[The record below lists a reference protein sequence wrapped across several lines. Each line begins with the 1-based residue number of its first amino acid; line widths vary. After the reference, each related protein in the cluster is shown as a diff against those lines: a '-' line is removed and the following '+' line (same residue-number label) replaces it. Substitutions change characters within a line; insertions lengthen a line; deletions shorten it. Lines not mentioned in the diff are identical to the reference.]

1 MEPKSFQKGAPG
13 GGESKSEVVHHARK
27 HVHSKTV
34 VACTDA
40 GKGLVAAM
48 TEQGIPVAP
57 ARHSIDELTP
67 THTFTLSRM
76 TGGQRRMLKSCA
88 ARKAKPSAVITPG
101 GKKVKIVAGDNEAE
115 SEFSRIKRSLRRSN
129 RFGRTS
135 PKYAHIVPLAHK
147 RLSDN
152 GGLNTVLQSVA
163 TYRNLRFNHIGW
175 KPSMWCDVAVD
186 KEWLLK

>member
-1 MEPKSFQKGAPG
+1 MPKPNVTRVQSATIQ
-13 GGESKSEVVHHARK
+13 
-27 HVHSKTV
+27 
-34 VACTDA
+34 
-40 GKGLVAAM
+40 
-48 TEQGIPVAP
+48 
-57 ARHSIDELTP
+57 SIWKD
-67 THTFTLSRM
+67 
-76 TGGQRRMLKSCA
+76 Q
-88 ARKAKPSAVITPG
+88 
-101 GKKVKIVAGDNEAE
+101 
-115 SEFSRIKRSLRRSN
+115 
-129 RFGRTS
+129 